1 MKKILILGTA
11 SPQVDAIKYCQEL
24 GLEVHACGHKMIG
37 EGVEIADVFVL
48 MDIKNKESV
57 LEYCQKNEIDYIYS
71 VGSEIAIPVANYVAK
86 KLGLPYFLEPEN
98 TDIVNDKIV
107 CRTKLG
113 DDFFAN
119 IKYESI
125 ESQIELLNWNEFPAV
140 MKPSDSQ
147 GQRGVRLVNNLE
159 EAKNCFEEVIRYSP
173 QKKIIVEEYISG
185 PELSVNAFVTD
196 GDVVF
201 FQESDRISFDQYPG
215 GIIKEHLVP
224 SKYTL
229 RNKIL
234 KDKIIK
240 MVQESVT
247 RLKIENGPVYYQFKL
262 NDNMDPKLI
271 EVTPRLDGCH
281 MWRLIKYYN
290 GVDLLDATFQL
301 LFENKEQARNVF
313 TKSEKP
319 FNRRYRL
326 KFMMEEPNKK
336 VIKEK
341 YSTENAIFKKW
352 YYEDGDK
359 VREVNGFIERIGY
372 YISPLK
378 L

>member
-24 GLEVHACGHKMIG
+24 GLEVHACGHKRIG

-48 MDIKNKESV
+48 IDIKNKDSV
-57 LEYCQKNEIDYIYS
+57 LDYCQKSDIDYIYS
-71 VGSEIAIPVANYVAK
+71 VGSEIAIPVANHVAK
-86 KLGLPYFLEPEN
+86 KLGLPHFLEPED

-113 DDFFAN
+113 EDFFAN
-119 IKYESI
+119 IDYMDVYNREDLASWKK
-125 ESQIELLNWNEFPAV
+125 FPAII
-140 MKPSDSQ
+140 KPSDGQ
-147 GQRGVRLVNNLE
+147 GQRGVRLVENE
-159 EAKNCFEEVIRYSP
+159 ERLHEYFEEVMTYSSD
-173 QKKIIVEEYISG
+173 KSIIIEEFISG
-185 PELSVNAFVTD
+185 PELSINAFVID

-201 FQESDRISFDQYPG
+201 FQESDRISYDQYPG

-229 RNKIL
+229 ENKIL
-234 KDKIIK
+234 KDKIIR

-247 RLKIENGPVYYQFKL
+247 RLKIKNGPVYYQFKL

-290 GVDLLDATFQL
+290 SVDLLDATFQL
-301 LFENKEQARNVF
+301 LFGNKEQVRNVF
-313 TKSEKP
+313 TKSDKP
-319 FNRRYRL
+319 VKRGYRL
-326 KFMMEEPNKK
+326 KFMMEEPNKR

-341 YSTENAIFKKW
+341 FSTENAIFKQW
-352 YYEDGDK
+352 YYEDGDE
-359 VREVNGFIERIGY
+359 VREVNGFIERVGY
-372 YISPLK
+372 YIVAL
-378 L
+378 